1 MDNKNKSGKLVIAAF
16 IFFLALAIFITL
28 FMLPVFDIKDIKI
41 NGLDNLTAEQVEGM
55 LTSQRGDNIF
65 LLNKSKSI
73 DNIMA
78 SHYVENVK
86 INRIF
91 PSTVVVDLNEYKLRG
106 YVPYM
111 GSYLYINEN
120 GLILDIQKKTTRQ
133 LPVVEGLKFNDFTL
147 GKPLKVDNPSAF
159 DTMVEFAKLFEKHE
173 LLADVIRVDISDVSN
188 IHLYTGKIDVEF
200 GSFDNANRKLS
211 MLNEVLKHLDTNY
224 AGVLNLTG
232 ANPTFRYMT

>member
-1 MDNKNKSGKLVIAAF
+1 MENKNGNIKLKIAAF
-16 IFFLALAIFITL
+16 VFLVGLAVFITL
-28 FMLPVFDIKDIKI
+28 FMLPVFDIKDIQI

-55 LTSQRGDNIF
+55 LTSQKGDNIF
-65 LLNKSKSI
+65 LMNKSKSI

-78 SHYVENVK
+78 SHYVESVK
-86 INRIF
+86 INRIL
-91 PSTVVVDLNEYKLRG
+91 PSTVAVDLKEYKLRG

-133 LPVVEGLKFNDFTL
+133 LPVVEGLKFNDFTI
-147 GKPLKVDNPSAF
+147 GEILKVDNPSAF

-173 LLADVIRVDISDVSN
+173 LLADVIRVDVSDVN
-188 IHLYTGKIDVEF
+188 DIHLYMGKIDVEF